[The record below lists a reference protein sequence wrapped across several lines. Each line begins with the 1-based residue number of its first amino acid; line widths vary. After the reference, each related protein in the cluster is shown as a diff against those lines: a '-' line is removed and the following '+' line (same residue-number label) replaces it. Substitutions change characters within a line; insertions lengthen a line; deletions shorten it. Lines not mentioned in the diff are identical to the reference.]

1 MAKKTEKDKKD
12 KKPRVNPELEGFE
25 LNIDSFGEL
34 TSTFNID
41 RINEF
46 LNRNVEDKKLKDRED
61 IEEIKGE
68 ENKKEDK

>member
-1 MAKKTEKDKKD
+1 MAKKTDKTKQD

-61 IEEIKGE
+61 IDEIKGE
-68 ENKKEDK
+68 GNKKEDK

>member
-1 MAKKTEKDKKD
+1 MAKKADNSKKD

-34 TSTFNID
+34 TSTFDID

-46 LNRNVEDKKLKDRED
+46 LNRNVEDKKFKDRED
-61 IEEIKGE
+61 IDEIKGE
-68 ENKKEDK
+68 DNKKEDK